1 MKPIRS
7 DKIRNRARHCYADSC
22 RTDMA
27 ILLFREA
34 VVKPLER
41 TIKILIVIILLY
53 AVYGYL
59 DLLEQKRCLNYSTP
73 TACGLEGQE

>member
-1 MKPIRS
+1 
-7 DKIRNRARHCYADSC
+7 
-22 RTDMA
+22 MA
-27 ILLFREA
+27 VLLFWEA
-34 VVKPLER
+34 AVKLLER

-73 TACGLEGQE
+73 DACGLERQE